1 MLGCKCRRSMYGRHL
16 RLTSG
21 SYRQAQRCK
30 QTSSVLDSVHPSTCI
45 LSVAAGGTHVAPSGN
60 NAFEVGAVGYLLLFA
75 RALNRR
81 DDKGCRQNSA
91 WPRVL
96 VQDILAVSAAAPG
109 AGPWEPQLPADHR
122 GVGVGEAHQ
131 PAHRAPF
138 AAVLLH
144 HDVARLV
151 ACPSNQAYLPCVDR
165 TAGSVKNCLADWR
178 RGQLDRAV
186 SHIDFIV
193 TTAKLHSRQVF
204 KCHSLNASLIEQRD
218 RECICSV
225 HLIVYR

>member
-60 NAFEVGAVGYLLLFA
+60 NAFEVGAVGYLLLVA

-131 PAHRAPF
+131 PAH
-138 AAVLLH
+138 
-144 HDVARLV
+144 VARLV
-151 ACPSNQAYLPCVDR
+151 ACPSNQAYLPCVNGA
-165 TAGSVKNCLADWR
+165 AGSVKNCLADWR
-178 RGQLDRAV
+178 RGQLIGL
-186 SHIDFIV
+186 SP
-193 TTAKLHSRQVF
+193 TLTS
-204 KCHSLNASLIEQRD
+204 
-218 RECICSV
+218 
-225 HLIVYR
+225 